1 MFYVLTPY
9 GVHGTQHWQ
18 SSSSSPSKFSLII
31 LLKAKFCLG
40 LDVTCRYLVQI
51 SRWMCRINLQFCSKF
66 QVPEAIGIRILG
78 CSPKEKKKIF
88 PFYAW
93 TRTFLS
99 HFLHLYLVIVKF
111 WHTIGTCRY
120 KFARWVFIVL
130 VILDIMFLWTFSK
143 ELLSFEG

>member
-1 MFYVLTPY
+1 MKILVLISSEVFYVLTPY

-31 LLKAKFCLG
+31 LLEAKFCLG

-78 CSPKEKKKIF
+78 CSPKKKKNNN
-88 PFYAW
+88 
-93 TRTFLS
+93 LS
-99 HFLHLYLVIVKF
+99 LLCLDQNF
-111 WHTIGTCRY
+111 
-120 KFARWVFIVL
+120 FI
-130 VILDIMFLWTFSK
+130 TFSPS
-143 ELLSFEG
+143 LSGLCQILAYHWHMQT